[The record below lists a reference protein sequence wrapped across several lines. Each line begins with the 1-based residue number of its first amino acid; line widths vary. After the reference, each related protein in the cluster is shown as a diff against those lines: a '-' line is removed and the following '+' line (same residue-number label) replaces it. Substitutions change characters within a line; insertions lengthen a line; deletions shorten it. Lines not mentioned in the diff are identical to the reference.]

1 VPQNRVQYQEG
12 FSLSDFIQAF
22 GTEEKCHAALENARW
37 PNGFCCPQCGEAESF
52 GVIHD
57 ARRKRYQCKSCRHQ
71 TTVTAGTLF
80 DSTKLPLT
88 TWFQAIY
95 LITHAKNGISAM
107 ELRRQ
112 LGVSY
117 PTGWKIK
124 HKLMQAM
131 QEREGQY
138 HLQGIIHVDDAY
150 FGGEMNGGKAGRGS
164 ENKVPFVAAIELNDE
179 GRPIRIKM
187 DRVGGFTSD
196 AIKAWARK
204 RVEPG
209 SVVFSDG
216 LACFRAT
223 ADAGC
228 VHVPEIMGGRK
239 PKDVPNFQW
248 LNTII
253 GNVKTGLCGTYHAFN
268 FKKYGDRYLAE
279 ITYRFNRRFNLKGL
293 LQRLL
298 NACIDCIPKPERLL
312 RSEELCC

>member
-1 VPQNRVQYQEG
+1 
-12 FSLSDFIQAF
+12 
-22 GTEEKCHAALENARW
+22 
-37 PNGFCCPQCGEAESF
+37 
-52 GVIHD
+52 
-57 ARRKRYQCKSCRHQ
+57 
-71 TTVTAGTLF
+71 
-80 DSTKLPLT
+80 
-88 TWFQAIY
+88 
-95 LITHAKNGISAM
+95 
-107 ELRRQ
+107 
-112 LGVSY
+112 
-117 PTGWKIK
+117 
-124 HKLMQAM
+124 MQAM

-150 FGGEMNGGKAGRGS
+150 FGGEINGGKAGRGS

-279 ITYRFNRRFNLKGL
+279 VAYRFNRRFDLKGL

-298 NACIDCIPKPERLL
+298 NACIDCRPKPERLL

>member
-1 VPQNRVQYQEG
+1 
-12 FSLSDFIQAF
+12 
-22 GTEEKCHAALENARW
+22 
-37 PNGFCCPQCGEAESF
+37 
-52 GVIHD
+52 
-57 ARRKRYQCKSCRHQ
+57 
-71 TTVTAGTLF
+71 
-80 DSTKLPLT
+80 
-88 TWFQAIY
+88 
-95 LITHAKNGISAM
+95 M

-112 LGVSY
+112 LGLSY

-131 QEREGQY
+131 QEREGQS
-138 HLQGIIHVDDAY
+138 HLQGTIHVDDAY
-150 FGGEMNGGKAGRGS
+150 FGGEINGGKAGRGS

-187 DRVGGFTSD
+187 DRVGGFTCD

-239 PKDVPNFQW
+239 PKDVPTFQW

-253 GNVKTGLCGTYHAFN
+253 ENVKQDYVAHIMHSTSRST
-268 FKKYGDRYLAE
+268 E
-279 ITYRFNRRFNLKGL
+279 IVILR
-293 LQRLL
+293 RLL
-298 NACIDCIPKPERLL
+298 IASIAGLISRV
-312 RSEELCC
+312 CCSGC